1 MGIANT
7 AKPATARHG
16 ERASDLEQLGG
27 QLKSSNTLKTPNL
40 QGATVSATLR
50 RTDAR
55 PDATGENDW
64 AFFKSRPLLHTRI
77 RVAFPGE
84 FPREILKQGRGRM
97 AVVIV
102 AVERDAA
109 GQPIRRARGVL
120 FPEGGRA

>member
-1 MGIANT
+1 MRKTQKSGPSVWAASSVSEPGSPHDTKELNRR
-7 AKPATARHG
+7 KPHLPIFNPAD
-16 ERASDLEQLGG
+16 S
-27 QLKSSNTLKTPNL
+27 
-40 QGATVSATLR
+40 
-50 RTDAR
+50 R